1 MTIEATQL
9 TMTMMTSLWKVMMID
24 VAGRPSPPPC
34 VLHQLSRG
42 SGRLLVTEMRS
53 LTNWLKACFLHPDEI
68 CSFVLGSGFKILSQC
83 ASLQPS
89 LCRNV
94 DTYFTA
100 LPIAPY
106 SFSVMLLWP
115 NDL

>member
-24 VAGRPSPPPC
+24 VAGRPDPSPW

-42 SGRLLVTEMRS
+42 SGRLLVTGMRS

-68 CSFVLGSGFKILSQC
+68 CSFVLGSGFKILSEDS
-83 ASLQPS
+83 SLQPN
-89 LCRNV
+89 LYV

-100 LPIAPY
+100 LPIDPY
-106 SFSVMLLWP
+106 SFSVMLVCP

>member
-1 MTIEATQL
+1 
-9 TMTMMTSLWKVMMID
+9 MTMMTSLWKVMMID

-53 LTNWLKACFLHPDEI
+53 LTNWLKACFLHPAEI

-89 LCRNV
+89 LHV
-94 DTYFTA
+94 E
-100 LPIAPY
+100 
-106 SFSVMLLWP
+106 M
-115 NDL
+115 